1 VVAQRVQVLLTD
13 DLDGSAA
20 QETVRFRLD
29 GAEYEIDLNKKNAKS
44 LRDALSKYTAVA
56 RRAGSGNRGPRS
68 GRRSRGSAPARD
80 VNPKAVR
87 EWAAKN
93 NIAVSARGRIPQD
106 VLAQF
111 EAAGGR

>member
-1 VVAQRVQVLLTD
+1 VAQKVQVLLTD

-29 GAEYEIDLNKKNAKS
+29 GTEYEIDLNKKNAKS
-44 LRDALSKYTAVA
+44 LRDTLGRYTAVA
-56 RRAGSGNRGPRS
+56 RRAGAATRSPRG
-68 GRRSRGSAPARD
+68 GRRSRGTSPGRD
-80 VNPKAVR
+80 VDPRAVR

-106 VLAQF
+106 LLARF